1 MAWILL
7 FLVSNSYGFLPAGLR
22 LALLWRLPR
31 RAWPAMAL
39 LEWVGILGLNLWR
52 DAFDTPQAL
61 LASTTLPWLMCAAAV
76 AALGPRRDIRAASL
90 GSLLPRLL
98 ACGAAASL
106 ATALSRLG
114 ANLLQRAP
122 LPSPAQ
128 LLFDYGLGDF
138 MGVLVLAP
146 TLLALHEG
154 ARAHQS
160 SWRELLACGAV
171 LVPAATVLLAALLP
185 MQQPQVYALVLSLF
199 PLFWIASRFG
209 WRPVAVTLTT
219 LAVAVHGMEE
229 LRLWRAEQLQL
240 VFSASAIAALL
251 LGASSEKLVTQSK
264 ALMLSLEQ
272 LQRRSADL
280 VDIARR
286 LTSVQEE
293 ERRNLGG
300 ELHDVLGQD
309 LTSIAIRLRVV
320 ERTHDDPALRQG
332 LQSISQLVTQ
342 AHQHLREVTE
352 YAYPAVLDRFG
363 LQRAL
368 AEGPLLELARD
379 AGMDYRCQVDGDL
392 GALPAETATSL
403 YRICQEATSNC
414 VREPGCTQLHI
425 NLEVVA
431 DRASRSS
438 MASQLVMS
446 IHDDAGAIA
455 PDASRT
461 GMGLQNIRD
470 RANALG
476 ARYRFNRQHGN
487 PRHWLSLPLDP
498 PPPPPPA
505 EPAPSL

>member
-7 FLVSNSYGFLPAGLR
+7 SLVSNSYWFLPAGLR

-39 LEWVGILGLNLWR
+39 LEWAGILGLNLWR

-61 LASTTLPWLMCAAAV
+61 LASTTLPWLMCAAVV
-76 AALGPRRDIRAASL
+76 AALGPRRDIRTASL

-106 ATALSRLG
+106 ATAVTHLG
-114 ANLLQRAP
+114 VNLLEGVP
-122 LPSPAQ
+122 LSSPAQ
-128 LLFDYGLGDF
+128 LLFDYSLGDF
-138 MGVLVLAP
+138 IGVLVLTP
-146 TLLALHEG
+146 TVLALQET
-154 ARAHQS
+154 ARKPQS
-160 SWRELLACGAV
+160 SWRELLARGAV
-171 LVPAATVLLAALLP
+171 LVPPATVLLVALLP
-185 MQQPQVYALVLSLF
+185 MQQPQVYAMVLSLF

-209 WRPVAVTLTT
+209 WRPVAMTLTT
-219 LAVAVHGMEE
+219 LAVSVYGMEE

-240 VFSASAIAALL
+240 LFSASAIAALL

-320 ERTHDDPALRQG
+320 ERTHDDPTLRQG

-342 AHQHLREVTE
+342 AHHHLREVTE

-403 YRICQEATSNC
+403 YRICQEATSNG
-414 VREPGCTQLHI
+414 VREPGCKQLHI
-425 NLEVVA
+425 NFEVLR
-431 DRASRSS
+431 DCASATA
-438 MASQLVMS
+438 MATHLVMS
-446 IHDDAGAIA
+446 IHDDAGAIQPLA
-455 PDASRT
+455 TRT

-470 RANALG
+470 RAHALG
-476 ARYRFNRQHGN
+476 ARYRFNPQHGD
-487 PRHWLSLPLDP
+487 PRHWLSLPLEP
-498 PPPPPPA
+498 MPPPA
-505 EPAPSL
+505 EPAPPL